1 MLAGAQSLEGAWS
14 CSCALSSPTKDS
26 LVRSDV
32 DMEVDVF
39 AIYEQICRG
48 KKIVRKNTNGQSLV
62 GLVSFFFLF

>member
-1 MLAGAQSLEGAWS
+1 MLAGARSLEGAWS
-14 CSCALSSPTKDS
+14 CSCALSIPTKDS

-48 KKIVRKNTNGQSLV
+48 KRLKGKIQMGKVWLDW
-62 GLVSFFFLF
+62 